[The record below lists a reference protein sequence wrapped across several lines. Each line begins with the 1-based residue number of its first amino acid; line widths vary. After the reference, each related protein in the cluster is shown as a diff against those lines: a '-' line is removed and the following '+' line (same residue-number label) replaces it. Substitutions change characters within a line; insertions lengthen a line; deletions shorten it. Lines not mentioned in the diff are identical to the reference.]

1 MGDVFLI
8 ALSIKIAQW
17 LRFGRYYDIFTAET
31 GASLLA
37 LLCFPLTFYMFDLY
51 RMDRITDYKNFLR
64 RMFFAGLLASPLL
77 GVLFYLLP
85 QYMFGRGVFLICL
98 LSVLLLCSAWRSLF
112 RLVVGGRTTTKN
124 RLLFVGHGASCRSM
138 VELLLQQTTDYEIV
152 GRITVDGEQK
162 NSRCPLRLLGRVDD
176 LITVARQTGARM
188 VVLDHEVLRQNSLI
202 GIMLKSRLSGIS
214 IITVSDFF
222 EIAALKIPPREVEH
236 DWLHF
241 VRGLNNY
248 ADEYRVKLKYLGDI
262 MVSVFL
268 LLLLWP
274 LMLLI
279 GLAVKIDTPGKILY
293 RQQRVG
299 RNGRIFEILKF
310 RSMRENMERNGA
322 VWATENDDRITR
334 VGHYIRACRLDELP
348 QLFNVLKGDMSLIG
362 PRPERPEFTKILEKE
377 LPCYGLRHVIRPGIT
392 GWAQVRYRY
401 GASVEDSLRKLEY
414 DLYYVKNFSFL
425 LDIKICLKT
434 IGTVF
439 MGDGAR

>member
-51 RMDRITDYKNFLR
+51 RMDRITDYRNFFR
-64 RMFFAGLLASPLL
+64 RMLLAGLLASPLL
-77 GVLFYLLP
+77 GIVFYILP

-98 LSVLLLCSAWRSLF
+98 LSVLFLCSVWRSFF
-112 RLVVGGRTTTKN
+112 RLVAGGKTTTKN
-124 RLLFVGHGASCRSM
+124 NLLFVGSGETCHSM
-138 VELLLQQTTDYEIV
+138 ADFLRQQTMDYDVV
-152 GRITVDGEQK
+152 GRISVDGEKK
-162 NSRCPLRLLGRVDD
+162 NSQCPLPLLGNVDD
-176 LITVARQTGARM
+176 LITVARQTGTRM
-188 VVLDHEVLRQNSLI
+188 VVIDHQVLYRKSLI
-202 GIMLKSRLSGIS
+202 GTMLKSRFAGIS
-214 IITVSDFF
+214 IISVSDFF
-222 EIAALKIPPREVEH
+222 EIAALKIPPREIER
-236 DWLHF
+236 DWLPF

-274 LMLLI
+274 LMILVA
-279 GLAVKIDTPGKILY
+279 LAVKIDTPGKILY

-310 RSMRENMERNGA
+310 RSMRENVERNGA
-322 VWATENDDRITR
+322 VWAMENDDRITR

-362 PRPERPEFTKILEKE
+362 PRPERPEFTKILEKK
-377 LPCYGLRHVIRPGIT
+377 LPCYGLRHVVRPGIT
-392 GWAQVRYRY
+392 GWAQVQYRY
-401 GASVEDSLRKLEY
+401 GASVDDSLRKLEY
-414 DLYYVKNFSFL
+414 DLYYVKNFSFI